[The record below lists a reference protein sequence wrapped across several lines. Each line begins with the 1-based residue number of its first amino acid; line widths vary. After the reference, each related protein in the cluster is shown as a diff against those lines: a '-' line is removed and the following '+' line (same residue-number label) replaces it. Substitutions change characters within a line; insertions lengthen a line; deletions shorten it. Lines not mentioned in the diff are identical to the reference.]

1 MIHSRSLSYGQLGAA
16 LLAGLALR
24 LYFIRHFPFYAGDTK
39 FYDALARNWL
49 DHGVYGLFVAGQLV
63 PTEMRVPG
71 YPAFLAAIYFLL
83 GRCLR
88 AVMLVQ
94 TFVDLGTCVLVAL
107 IAARL
112 APASRRRV
120 VATAAL
126 WMAALCPFTASY
138 TSAILTETLA
148 IFFTAL
154 ATFVLVRVLG
164 DASLDFSGNLVV
176 RGKAF
181 SFAGWFVLAGFI
193 VGLGAL
199 VRPETPL
206 LLAAAGIALC
216 WRWSQRADWRKLI
229 LAACCMS
236 VGLLLPLFPWAARN
250 ALTLGRVQF
259 LAPHYAETYG
269 DFVPRGFYAWTR
281 TWMTRRRDAYLVT
294 WKVGKAPIAA
304 ETLPRAAFDSD
315 AERAR
320 AADLLAAYNSNLR
333 MTPSLDYRFAM
344 LARERTTRRPWRTYI
359 FVPAER
365 IMAMWFTPRIETLP
379 YSGELWP
386 PAEKWS
392 SNRADFGVTLGFWL
406 LGFVYVGLAMRGLWQ
421 WRGGTAGAFLI
432 LYLVLRSIAMTQLP
446 TVEPRYVIECLPV
459 VLAFG
464 TLAWIMRRPQDS
476 SVRDRVGVIP
486 DVAGSS

>member
-1 MIHSRSLSYGQLGAA
+1 MNSRPFSYAQLGAA

-49 DHGVYGLFVAGQLV
+49 DHRVYGLFVSGQLV

-83 GRCLR
+83 GRSWR

-94 TFVDLGTCVLVAL
+94 AFVDLGACVLIAL

-112 APASRRRV
+112 APASRRRT

-138 TSAILTETLA
+138 TSAVLTETLA

-154 ATFVLVRVLG
+154 AMFVLVRVLS
-164 DASLDFSGNLVV
+164 DPSFDFSGDSVA

-181 SFAGWFVLAGFI
+181 SFAGWFLLAGFI
-193 VGLGAL
+193 VGLGTL
-199 VRPETPL
+199 VRPEAPL
-206 LLAAAGIALC
+206 LLAATGIALC
-216 WRWSQRADWRKLI
+216 WRWRRRANCRKLI
-229 LAACCMS
+229 LAACWMG
-236 VGLLLPLFPWAARN
+236 VGLLLPLFPWALRN
-250 ALTLGRVQF
+250 ALTLGRAHF

-269 DFVPRGFYAWTR
+269 DFVPRGFYAWTH

-294 WKVGKAPIAA
+294 WKVGKAPIPV
-304 ETLPRAAFDSD
+304 ETLPAAAFDLD
-315 AERAR
+315 DERAR
-320 AADLLAAYNSNLR
+320 VAGLLAAYNSNLR

-344 LARERTTRRPWRTYI
+344 LARERTARRPWRTYI

-365 IMAMWFTPRIETLP
+365 VLAMWFTPRVETLP

-386 PAEKWS
+386 AAEKWS

-406 LGFVYVGLAMRGLWQ
+406 LGFVYVGLGMRGLWQ
-421 WRGGTAGAFLI
+421 WRGGAAGAVLI
-432 LYLVLRSIAMTQLP
+432 LYLVLRSAAMTELP
-446 TVEPRYVIECLPV
+446 TVEPRYVIECFPA

-464 TLAWIMRRPQDS
+464 ALAWAMRTAQES
-476 SVRDRVGVIP
+476 LVRDRAGVVP
-486 DVAGSS
+486 EVVSD